1 MRRPNRGQL
10 ERVRRGLTLR
20 ELAAQ
25 VGLSE
30 PYVNAILS
38 GRVRPKEETLQKV
51 AETLGLS
58 KEELFD
64 ED

>member
-1 MRRPNRGQL
+1 LRKLKAGQL

-20 ELAAQ
+20 ELATQ
-25 VGLSE
+25 VGVSE
-30 PYVNAILS
+30 AYISAILS

-58 KEELFD
+58 KKELFG
-64 ED
+64 EA